1 MQEGRVC
8 VAGYDQ
14 DGKCVRPV
22 LPPPGIH
29 ESSLY
34 FQGHPIVFPFAVVE
48 YDFQKQ
54 IPEPPHTEDW
64 RYEPTSIQFIKRLDE
79 KQKRKTLDESLSSDV
94 SGIFR
99 APIITDVGYYVM
111 AGQGACSL
119 GTIRI
124 KQMIKAVYE
133 HTPDRGWRYRLQF
146 TDRGGDFYS
155 LPVSDLAW
163 RYYNDT
169 QREAGLAPVEISST
183 LTAKLRASEIYLRVG
198 LARGWEEH
206 PDRCYLQITG
216 VYTFPDY
223 LEGRT
228 FADFKPKIS

>member
-1 MQEGRVC
+1 M
-8 VAGYDQ
+8 
-14 DGKCVRPV
+14 
-22 LPPPGIH
+22 
-29 ESSLY
+29 
-34 FQGHPIVFPFAVVE
+34 
-48 YDFQKQ
+48 QKQ
-54 IPEPPHTEDW
+54 ISEPPHTEDW
-64 RYEPTSIQFIKRLDE
+64 RFDPAPVRFVERLNK
-79 KQKRKTLDESLSSDV
+79 KQKRDTLDESLSGDV

-99 APIITDVGYYVM
+99 VPIITDVGYYVM
-111 AGQGACSL
+111 VGQGTCSL

-146 TDRGGDFYS
+146 TDQGGAFYS

-163 RYYNDT
+163 RYYNDA
-169 QREAGLAPVEISST
+169 QREAGLAPEEISSA
-183 LTAKLRASEIYLRVG
+183 LTAKLRSSEIYLRIG
-198 LARGWEEH
+198 LARGWGQH

-228 FADFKPKIS
+228 FADLKPKTS